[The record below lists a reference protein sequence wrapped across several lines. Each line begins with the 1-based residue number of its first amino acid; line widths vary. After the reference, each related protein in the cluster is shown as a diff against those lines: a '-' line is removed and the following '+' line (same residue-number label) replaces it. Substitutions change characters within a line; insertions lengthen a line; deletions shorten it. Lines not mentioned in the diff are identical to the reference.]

1 MMKQNN
7 KKILKQ
13 KNEEYE
19 RSNDILNNKIK
30 NLEDKITEEK
40 IKKSKLQIYSNN
52 MNKIDE
58 NTKNYQKIYLIFIII
73 LENYL

>member
-1 MMKQNN
+1 M
-7 KKILKQ
+7 KQ

-58 NTKNYQKIYLIFIII
+58 NTKNY
-73 LENYL
+73 